1 MLFLIIVI
9 VLFVVLDIAAMRWG
23 ADSRESINSP
33 VWERQA
39 HQEQLFA
46 KNHA

>member
-9 VLFVVLDIAAMRWG
+9 VLFIVLDVVAMHWG
-23 ADSRESINSP
+23 ADSRESISSRE
-33 VWERQA
+33 WERRE

-46 KNHA
+46 KHQA

>member
-1 MLFLIIVI
+1 MLFIIIVV

-23 ADSRESINSP
+23 ADSRERINSFE
-33 VWERQA
+33 WEHRE

-46 KNHA
+46 KHQA